1 MRGHPLPVIFIG
13 KMIKNSLAFLLAIG
27 LLLFGSQIAVTQPQ
41 DDLEAIK
48 KEIETLKKNQA
59 NLQRELDTLKKAM
72 RGRRR
77 ASKPFE
83 PVVLSIAN
91 DPYKGNKSAKLTLM
105 DFSDYQ

>member
-1 MRGHPLPVIFIG
+1 
-13 KMIKNSLAFLLAIG
+13 LAMG
-27 LLLFGSQIAVTQPQ
+27 LLLFGSQIAVTQSQ
-41 DDLEAIK
+41 ADLEAIK

-59 NLQRELDTLKKAM
+59 NLQRELETLKKAM

-77 ASKPFE
+77 APTPFK

-91 DPYKGNKSAKLTLM
+91 EPYKGNKSAKLTLM